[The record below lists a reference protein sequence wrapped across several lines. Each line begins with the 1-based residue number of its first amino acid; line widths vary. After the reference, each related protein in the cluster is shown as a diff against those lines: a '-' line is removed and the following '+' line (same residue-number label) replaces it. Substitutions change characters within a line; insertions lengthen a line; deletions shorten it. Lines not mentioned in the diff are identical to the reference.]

1 MLDELTPVK
10 GFLNELVLREKNR
23 RKIEYK
29 AFEKR
34 EETKQK
40 GKKNQNRKIKEIR
53 KCKNSQKRKKRFLK
67 VV

>member
-1 MLDELTPVK
+1 M
-10 GFLNELVLREKNR
+10 REKNR

-67 VV
+67 VVWKLAVERERERVWKEK